1 MALIAEALMRALNR
15 RPLLLRSGL
24 EVLRRRAPI
33 WGTKQT
39 RLVLSM
45 DRVREVFDRPL
56 DFINGPSYAPKLK
69 LGALVLGMD
78 VSTCYHA
85 ERAALEAAVSS
96 SAMVAEFERLVRT
109 EAADLCSKL
118 HPGIRQLDLAS
129 DVIEPVLVRAMCGLF
144 GVVPHYARSEYLDV
158 AAGVPTMAHW
168 LRKLGGIIASGAP
181 APFGLHELTERL
193 AEEMAGYLRQHVGKA
208 PNGSVIALL
217 REGQVFRHR
226 EDIVRSV
233 GGMMLA
239 GATLIKA
246 ATLAVHQL
254 LERETLE
261 RVPTQEFLRSRKAS
275 DIGPFVWEALRF
287 QPPFPFLVR
296 YCPRA
301 TMLGDTPVAAGATVI
316 VSPLAAMFDP
326 TRVDRPEEFSRLRPA
341 SSYLLFGAG
350 QHRCLAEQLA
360 ARGIP
365 ELISAIFTKL
375 DIPNAG
381 RFAHDGTAVHQYRV
395 AARIRTEASDEAI
408 SSDVPERHS
417 GDRYRGSPIRS
428 PVDPAA

>member
-1 MALIAEALMRALNR
+1 MALIAEALSRSLDR

-24 EVLRRRAPI
+24 QLLRRRAPI
-33 WGTKQT
+33 WGTEQT

-56 DFINGPSYAPKLK
+56 DFINGPIYAPKLK

-85 ERAALEAAVSS
+85 ERKELQAAVSD
-96 SAMVAEFERLVRT
+96 ARMVDEFGRRVRT
-109 EAADLCSKL
+109 EATDICSKL
-118 HPGIRQLDLAS
+118 SPGIRRLDLAV

-144 GVVPHYARSEYLDV
+144 GVVPNYAKSAYLD
-158 AAGVPTMAHW
+158 APAGVPTMAHW

-181 APFGLHELTERL
+181 APFGLHALTERL
-193 AEEMAGYLRQHVGKA
+193 AEEMAGYLRQHVKEA
-208 PNGSVIALL
+208 PEGSVIAVL
-217 REGQVFRHR
+217 RKGKVFPHR

-246 ATLAVHQL
+246 TTLAVHQL
-254 LERETLE
+254 LERGLHDSVISGNTDEI
-261 RVPTQEFLRSRKAS
+261 Q
-275 DIGPFVWEALRF
+275 GMVWEALRF

-326 TRVDRPEEFSRLRPA
+326 ERVDRPEEFSPRRPA
-341 SSYLLFGAG
+341 SAYLLFGAG
-350 QHRCLAEQLA
+350 QHRCLAEKLA
-360 ARGIP
+360 ALGIP
-365 ELISAIFTKL
+365 ELISTIFTEL
-375 DIPNAG
+375 EIAEAG
-381 RFAHDGTAVHQYRV
+381 RFAYDGNAVDQYRV
-395 AARIRTEASDEAI
+395 TARQRREARHETI
-408 SSDVPERHS
+408 SSDLPEPDS
-417 GDRYRGSPIRS
+417 GNRYERSPIQP
-428 PVDPAA
+428 PVGPAE

>member
-24 EVLRRRAPI
+24 EVLRRRGPI
-33 WGTKQT
+33 WGTEQT

-78 VSTCYHA
+78 VSVRYRA
-85 ERAALEAAVSS
+85 ERAELEGTISNEV
-96 SAMVAEFERLVRT
+96 MVEKFGRLVRT
-109 EAADLCSKL
+109 EATDICSKL
-118 HPGIRQLDLAS
+118 HPDIRQLDLAS
-129 DVIEPVLVRAMCGLF
+129 DVIEPVFVRAMCELF
-144 GVVPHYARSEYLDV
+144 GIVPDYAESAYLNV
-158 AAGVPTMAHW
+158 PAGVPTMAHW

-181 APFGLHELTERL
+181 APFGLHSLTERL
-193 AEEMAGYLRQHVGKA
+193 AQEMASYLRQRVRKA
-208 PNGSVIALL
+208 PKGSVAALL
-217 REGQVFRHR
+217 AESNVFPVR
-226 EDIVRSV
+226 EDLVRSV

-246 ATLAVHQL
+246 TTLAVHQL

-261 RVPTQEFLRSRKAS
+261 REAPHEFLRSGSAS
-275 DIGPFVWEALRF
+275 DIRPFVWEALRF

-301 TMLGDTPVAAGATVI
+301 TMLGDRPVAAGATVI

-326 TRVDRPEEFSRLRPA
+326 TRVDRPEEFNPVRPA
-341 SSYLLFGAG
+341 STYLMFGAG

-365 ELISAIFTKL
+365 ELISVIFNEL
-375 DIPNAG
+375 EISAAG

-395 AARIRTEASDEAI
+395 SAKVRRQARDETI
-408 SSDVPERHS
+408 SSDVPVRDS
-417 GDRYRGSPIRS
+417 GDRYRGGPIRS